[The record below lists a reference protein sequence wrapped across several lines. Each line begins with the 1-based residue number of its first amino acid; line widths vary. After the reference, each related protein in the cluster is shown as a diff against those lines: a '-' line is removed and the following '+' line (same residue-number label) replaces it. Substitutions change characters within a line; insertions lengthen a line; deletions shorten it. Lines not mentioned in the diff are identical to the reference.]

1 MSLLV
6 TDTPSFDCISHM
18 TALVVDLSIVTHGA
32 RYVGTDWIVEI
43 DRLIWRTYFIAE
55 HFISVRGSR

>member
-18 TALVVDLSIVTHGA
+18 AALVIDLSIVTHGV

-43 DRLIWRTYFIAE
+43 DRLIWGTDFIAE
-55 HFISVRGSR
+55 HFISVRGSG